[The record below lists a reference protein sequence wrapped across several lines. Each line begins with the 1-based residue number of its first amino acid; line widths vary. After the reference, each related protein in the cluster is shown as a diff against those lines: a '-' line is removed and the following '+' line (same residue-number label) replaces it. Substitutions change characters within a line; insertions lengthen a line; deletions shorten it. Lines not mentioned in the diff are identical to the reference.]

1 MIAEKEGAPDLVG
14 HGGSVAGYN
23 AYLAFEPESRIGVVI
38 LRNYGGGAT
47 DLGAVARDLV
57 WKLVEID
64 ATRR

>member
-1 MIAEKEGAPDLVG
+1 MIRVSQTPPDGPKYSFGFMIAEKEGAP
-14 HGGSVAGYN
+14 
-23 AYLAFEPESRIGVVI
+23 
-38 LRNYGGGAT
+38 